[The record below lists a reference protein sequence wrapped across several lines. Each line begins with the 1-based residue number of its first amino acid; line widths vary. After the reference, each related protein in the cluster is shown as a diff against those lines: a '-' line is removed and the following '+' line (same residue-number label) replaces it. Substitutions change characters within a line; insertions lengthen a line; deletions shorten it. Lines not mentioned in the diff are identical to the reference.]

1 MNDPK
6 GRREYSTE
14 EVGAIVRLALER
26 QGPEGR
32 ISHDELLE
40 TAREIGVSAAD
51 IEEAVAEEA
60 RIRQARAEIGA
71 RRRRLKEQFIAN
83 LVSFV
88 VVNAALF
95 IVDRMTTGGTWF
107 YWPLLVWGVAVGVHA
122 AVLLFPRSQDD
133 AATLEATRGRARA
146 RIDAAFDAARS
157 SPRRPMIGRGPFQN
171 DVMRE
176 DLDFGPH
183 ERFGEAA
190 IGANEERD
198 SDARAIK
205 QQEED

>member
-6 GRREYSTE
+6 IRREYSTD

-60 RIRQARAEIGA
+60 RIREAKAEISA
-71 RRRRLKEQFIAN
+71 KRRRLKQQFIAN

-88 VVNAALF
+88 AVNVSLF
-95 IVDRMTTGGTWF
+95 VIDRVLTGGTWF
-107 YWPLLVWGVAVGVHA
+107 YWPLLVWGIAVGAHA
-122 AVLLFPRSQDD
+122 GILLFPRTEDEN
-133 AATLEATRGRARA
+133 AKLEATRGKSRA
-146 RIDAAFDAARS
+146 RIDAAFGAART
-157 SPRRPMIGRGPFQN
+157 PATGLPKVNRQAPPQGE
-171 DVMRE
+171 RE
-176 DLDFGPH
+176 D
-183 ERFGEAA
+183 
-190 IGANEERD
+190 
-198 SDARAIK
+198 
-205 QQEED
+205 